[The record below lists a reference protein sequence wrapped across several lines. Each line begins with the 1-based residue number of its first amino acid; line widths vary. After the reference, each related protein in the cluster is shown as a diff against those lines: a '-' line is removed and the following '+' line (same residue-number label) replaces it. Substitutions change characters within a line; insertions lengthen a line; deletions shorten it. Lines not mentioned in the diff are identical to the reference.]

1 MRSLM
6 AAFLAAGLFGAPAE
20 AAKPRRF
27 PAPARAAVPS
37 AAAAQA
43 ILDDVS
49 RRGAK
54 TVLEQL
60 YAREARWRPV
70 IEGVTSGQA
79 KWLDV
84 AAALKP
90 AALRNLSVSQEL
102 TVAVSRA
109 LEKAPTNVLGVL
121 DEAFDVDDVCSLNT
135 VEDSLGTD
143 YRAALAAVERRER
156 AVARVDD
163 AELAERRDE
172 CLEFLRE
179 LKGEVVRNREAW
191 FPAR

>member
-1 MRSLM
+1 MLVF
-6 AAFLAAGLFGAPAE
+6 ALACATALAAPVH
-20 AAKPRRF
+20 AARPRRF
-27 PAPARAAVPS
+27 PGPPRAAAPS

-43 ILDDVS
+43 ILDDVA

-54 TVLEQL
+54 TVLDQL

-70 IEGVTSGQA
+70 IQGVTSGHA
-79 KWLDV
+79 KWLEV

-90 AALRNLSVSQEL
+90 ATLRNLSAAQEL

-109 LEKAPTNVLGVL
+109 LERAPANVLGVL
-121 DEAFDVDDVCSLNT
+121 DEAFDTDDVCSLNT

-143 YRAALAAVERRER
+143 YRVALASVERRER
-156 AVARVDD
+156 AVARVGDLQ
-163 AELAERRDE
+163 LAERRDE
-172 CLEFLRE
+172 CLEFLKE